1 MKNKTSR
8 ASRGDA
14 QFYINRLNKHNILD
28 KMILA
33 AIIAIVFLFV
43 LYPLLCIVKESMTG
57 DGGFSLAAYES
68 IFDKNLHLLKNSVF
82 VALLSAVLSTAL
94 AVAAAFSV
102 RFSYKRL
109 GRALMGILLISM
121 VSPPFISS
129 LAYIQL
135 FGRNGLISKGLLGLS
150 LNPYGW
156 VGVVIMQSLFF
167 TSLNALLLIGMLER
181 IDLSLLQASADLGA
195 TRGRTLYKVVLPLI
209 SPSLLICFLLSFI
222 RSMADFGTPIVIGG
236 RFETVATE
244 IYMQIIGYSDLSKSS
259 ALNVLLLIPALAG
272 FVLYRY
278 LMRKNDKIFAGNN
291 NKATGAEEDFRMKGI
306 SAAIIYLS
314 AAVFFVTM
322 ILVYGS
328 IFLNSFTKNMRGTL
342 KFTTEYLEA
351 LFERNMDTFIRSV
364 VYALIVAFVGTFI
377 GILLSYYVE
386 RRRIRFGNFVDF
398 VVTMPYMLPGSCFG
412 IGYILAFNHE
422 PLKLTGTALI
432 VIANMIFK
440 QMSITTK
447 AVTASLAQISLNI
460 DDAARDLGASK
471 LRVFK
476 DILLPN
482 LKPAFATGFV
492 NNFTSAMIT
501 AGSVIF
507 LITPGQKIAVFTLF
521 DSINTGKYGE
531 ASMISTF
538 IILITVVINVIF
550 YIGFSGERGKKKH
563 VFGTKKSK

>member
-28 KMILA
+28 KIILA
-33 AIIAIVFLFV
+33 ALMAIVFLFIM
-43 LYPLLCIVKESMTG
+43 YPLLCIVKQSIMG
-57 DGGFSLAAYES
+57 DGVFSFTAYES

-82 VALLSAVLSTAL
+82 VALLSAVLSTVL
-94 AVAAAFSV
+94 ATAAAFSV
-102 RFSYKRL
+102 RFTFKGLSK
-109 GRALMGILLISM
+109 ALMGILLISM

-195 TRGRTLYKVVLPLI
+195 TRGRTLYKIVLPLI

-278 LMRKNDKIFAGNN
+278 LMRKNDRIFAGNN
-291 NKATGAEEDFRMKGI
+291 NKATGAEEDFRLKGI
-306 SAAIIYLS
+306 SAALVYLLS
-314 AAVFFVTM
+314 AVFFVTM

-328 IFLNSFTKNMRGTL
+328 ILLNSFTKNMRGTL
-342 KFTTEYLEA
+342 RFTTEYLEA

-386 RRRIRFGNFVDF
+386 RRRIRFGNFMDF

-422 PLKLTGTALI
+422 PLKLTGTAFI

-447 AVTASLAQISLNI
+447 AVTASLTQISLNI

-550 YIGFSGERGKKKH
+550 YIGYSGERGRKKH
-563 VFGTKKSK
+563 VFGIKKSK

>member
-1 MKNKTSR
+1 MS
-8 ASRGDA
+8 
-14 QFYINRLNKHNILD
+14 
-28 KMILA
+28 
-33 AIIAIVFLFV
+33 
-43 LYPLLCIVKESMTG
+43 
-57 DGGFSLAAYES
+57 
-68 IFDKNLHLLKNSVF
+68 LLKNSVF
-82 VALLSAVLSTAL
+82 VAILSAFLSTVLSI
-94 AVAAAFSV
+94 AVAFSV
-102 RFSYKRL
+102 RFTYRKL
-109 GRALMGILLISM
+109 KGILMGILLISM
-121 VSPPFISS
+121 VSPPFIAS

-156 VGVVIMQSLFF
+156 LGVVIMQSLFF

-209 SPSLLICFLLSFI
+209 RPSLLICFLLSFI

-244 IYMQIIGYSDLSKSS
+244 IYMQIIGYSNLQKSS
-259 ALNVLLLIPALAG
+259 ALNVLLLIPAVVG
-272 FVLYRY
+272 FALYRY

-291 NKATGAEEDFRMKGI
+291 NKASGTEENFHLKGI
-306 SAAIIYLS
+306 SAILVYTTSAI
-314 AAVFFVTM
+314 FFVTM
-322 ILVYGS
+322 ILEYGS
-328 IFLNSFTKNMRGTL
+328 IFLNSFSKNMRGTL

-351 LFERNMDTFIRSV
+351 LLERNMDTFIRSIA
-364 VYALIVAFVGTFI
+364 YALIVALVGTFI
-377 GILLSYYVE
+377 GIFLSYYIE
-386 RRRIRFGNFVDF
+386 RRRIRFGNFLDF
-398 VVTMPYMLPGSCFG
+398 IVTMPYMLPGSCFG

-422 PLKLTGTALI
+422 PVKLTGTALI

-447 AVTASLAQISLNI
+447 AVTASLSQINLNM
-460 DDAARDLGASK
+460 DDAARDLGAHK
-471 LRVFK
+471 LRVFW
-476 DILLPN
+476 DVLFPN
-482 LKPAFATGFV
+482 LKPAFVTGFV

-531 ASMISTF
+531 ASMIATF
-538 IILITVVINVIF
+538 IILITVLINVIF
-550 YIGFSGERGKKKH
+550 YVGLSRERSRKKRVSGIE
-563 VFGTKKSK
+563 KSK

>member
-1 MKNKTSR
+1 MKSKKTR
-8 ASRGDA
+8 ASQSGAR
-14 QFYINRLNKHNILD
+14 FYNILD
-28 KMILA
+28 RIVLMIL
-33 AIIAIVFLFV
+33 VGLVCLFV
-43 LYPLLCIVKESMTG
+43 LYPLLCIIKQSVSG
-57 DGGFSLAAYES
+57 AHGFSFAAYKS

-82 VALLSAVLSTAL
+82 VAVLSALISTGL
-94 AVAAAFSV
+94 AVAVAFSV
-102 RFSYKRL
+102 RFTFKKLR
-109 GRALMGILLISM
+109 GCLMGILLISM
-121 VSPPFISS
+121 VSPPFIAS

-156 VGVVIMQSLFF
+156 IGVVIMQSLFF

-181 IDLSLLQASADLGA
+181 IDLSMLQASADLGA
-195 TRGRTLYKVVLPLI
+195 TRGRTLYKIVLPLI
-209 SPSLLICFLLSFI
+209 RPSLLICFLLSFI

-291 NKATGAEEDFRMKGI
+291 NKATGAEEDFRLKGTSAVI
-306 SAAIIYLS
+306 VYLIAAI
-314 AAVFFVTM
+314 FFVTM
-322 ILVYGS
+322 ILEYGS

-342 KFTTEYLEA
+342 TFTTQYFDA
-351 LFERNMDTFIRSV
+351 LLERNMDTFVRSIA
-364 VYALIVAFVGTFI
+364 YALIVAFVGTFV
-377 GILLSYYVE
+377 GILLSYYIE
-386 RRRIRFGNFVDF
+386 RRRIRFGNLIDF

-447 AVTASLAQISLNI
+447 AVTASFSQISLNI
-460 DDAARDLGASK
+460 DDAARDLGANK
-471 LRVFK
+471 LRVFW
-476 DILLPN
+476 DVLLPN

-492 NNFTSAMIT
+492 NNFTNAMIT

-531 ASMISTF
+531 ASMIATF
-538 IILITVVINVIF
+538 IIWITVLINVIF
-550 YIGFSGERGKKKH
+550 YIGFSKERGRKKG
-563 VFGTKKSK
+563 VSGIKKSK

>member
-1 MKNKTSR
+1 MKNRTAG
-8 ASRGDA
+8 ASQSDA
-14 QFYINRLNKHNILD
+14 HFHILD
-28 KMILA
+28 KLILSLLLA
-33 AIIAIVFLFV
+33 AVLLFV
-43 LYPLLCIVKESMTG
+43 LYPLLCIVKQSVTG
-57 DGGFSLAAYES
+57 DEGFSLAMYES
-68 IFDKNLHLLKNSVF
+68 IFGENLGLLKNSVF
-82 VALLSAVLSTAL
+82 VALLSAALSTVL
-94 AVAAAFSV
+94 AVAVAFSV
-102 RFSYKRL
+102 RFTSKKIGGL
-109 GRALMGILLISM
+109 LMGILLVSM

-135 FGRNGLISKGLLGLS
+135 FGRNGMISKGLLGLS

-156 VGVVIMQSLFF
+156 QGVVIMQSLFF

-195 TRGRTLYKVVLPLI
+195 TRGKTLYKVVVPLI

-244 IYMQIIGYSDLSKSS
+244 IYMQIIGYSDLHRSS
-259 ALNVLLLIPALAG
+259 ALNVLLLIPALLG
-272 FVLYRY
+272 FILYRY
-278 LMRKNDKIFAGNN
+278 LMKKNDKIFAGNN
-291 NKATGAEEDFRMKGI
+291 NKAVGTEEDFRIKGP
-306 SAAIIYLS
+306 SAALIYVS
-314 AAVFFVTM
+314 ASVFFATM
-322 ILVYGS
+322 LLVYGS
-328 IFLNSFTKNMRGTL
+328 IFLNSFSKNVHGDR
-342 KFTTEYLEA
+342 KFTFEYLEA

-364 VYALIVAFVGTFI
+364 VYALIVALVGTFI

-386 RRRIRFGNFVDF
+386 RRKIWLGNFVDF
-398 VVTMPYMLPGSCFG
+398 IVTMPYMLPGSCFG
-412 IGYILAFNHE
+412 IGYILAFNHS

-440 QMSITTK
+440 QLSITTK

-460 DDAARDLGASK
+460 DDAARDLGANQ
-471 LRVFK
+471 LQVFK

-538 IILITVVINVIF
+538 IILITVVINIIF
-550 YIGFSGERGKKKH
+550 YIGLSGGRGRRSH
-563 VFGTKKSK
+563 VFGIKKLK